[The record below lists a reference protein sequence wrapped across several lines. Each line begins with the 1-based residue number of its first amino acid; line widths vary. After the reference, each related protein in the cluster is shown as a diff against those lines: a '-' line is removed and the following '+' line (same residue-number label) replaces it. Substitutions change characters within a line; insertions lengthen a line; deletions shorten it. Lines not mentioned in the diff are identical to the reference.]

1 MISRS
6 GTPYAKAP
14 CLHRDSQVVCP
25 AKGGNKQGYQDR
37 DEALH
42 AHHEAAFPDPG
53 PSRDLSTYDAF
64 GFLENRRHKPH
75 GDAHDK
81 SNFSGRHTDM
91 AKGLQQIRY
100 SIGQLYGGS
109 TRGEQNAHECQQDQ
123 PAENETGQSQSLARD
138 SNKPELPDRRA
149 GVKNICTTTVSTM
162 RNRMGLRPRAKKRRG
177 IPETPMPT
185 TKRRTMGIYCTVFV
199 ATKTPI
205 IRAIVET
212 SSTRAPDRCTTE
224 VPG

>member
-25 AKGGNKQGYQDR
+25 AKGGNKQGNEDR

-81 SNFSGRHTDM
+81 SNFSGRHADM
-91 AKGLQQIRY
+91 AKGLQQIRH
-100 SIGQLYGGS
+100 SIGQLYGRS
-109 TRGEQNAHECQQDQ
+109 TRGEQNAHQCQQDQ
-123 PAENETGQSQSLARD
+123 PAENETGQSQSLACD

-149 GVKNICTTTVSTM
+149 GSEKYLNHNGEHNEEQDRFEAANKKTQGYS
-162 RNRMGLRPRAKKRRG
+162 RNPYTSDQEKDLSL
-177 IPETPMPT
+177 IHISEPT
-185 TKRRTMGIYCTVFV
+185 RLGMISYAVF
-199 ATKTPI
+199 
-205 IRAIVET
+205 
-212 SSTRAPDRCTTE
+212 CL
-224 VPG
+224 